1 MAKIFL
7 YRVLLIPP
15 GYGNME
21 LLRMG
26 GLSERSS
33 L

>member
-1 MAKIFL
+1 MAEIFL
-7 YRVLLIPP
+7 YRVLLKRPA
-15 GYGNME
+15 YGNMD

-26 GLSERSS
+26 RLSERSS